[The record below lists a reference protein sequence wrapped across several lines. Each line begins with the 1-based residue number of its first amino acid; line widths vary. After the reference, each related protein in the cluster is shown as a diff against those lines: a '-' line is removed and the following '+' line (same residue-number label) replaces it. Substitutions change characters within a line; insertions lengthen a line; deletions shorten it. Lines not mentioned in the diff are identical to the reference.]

1 MRAADGTGTPIRLT
15 NNAEEERAPNWSH
28 QGDRI
33 SYMCRTGSP
42 RFEICV
48 MAAGGTDQ
56 TQLTDNEVPDLSS
69 AWSPNDDR
77 IFFQRVM
84 PEPGTPFVR
93 NQLWWVSA
101 DGTTEQIL
109 VPSSEPTG
117 STLFP
122 DVGVLRVKTDK

>member
-48 MAAGGTDQ
+48 MAADGTDQ